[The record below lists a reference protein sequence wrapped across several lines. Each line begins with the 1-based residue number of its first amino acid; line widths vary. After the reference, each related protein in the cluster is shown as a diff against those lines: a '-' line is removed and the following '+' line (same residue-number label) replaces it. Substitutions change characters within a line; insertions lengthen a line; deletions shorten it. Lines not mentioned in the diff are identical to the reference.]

1 MITDNKNSTSNSN
14 RRRYITIATTVFI
27 TTITILF
34 LCYLRLSR
42 AADQSTREFTS
53 IGMGVAIIF
62 GVLYLTA
69 KLYHGKPTAWAQT
82 EAKFVYRS
90 VILSWFC
97 FLFILHKMNLPL
109 RNVSARVFVTFC
121 ILTVVA
127 IVFGFVMRVRLFN
140 L

>member
-69 KLYHGKPTAWAQT
+69 KLYLIPRHDKDSDTVHGDYGKPTAWAQT
-82 EAKFVYRS
+82 EVKFVYRS
-90 VILSWFC
+90 FSLSWFC
-97 FLFILHKMNLPL
+97 FLFILHK
-109 RNVSARVFVTFC
+109 
-121 ILTVVA
+121 
-127 IVFGFVMRVRLFN
+127 
-140 L
+140 